1 MAIGVEEING
11 FEDGVIGYADDID
24 ATGLQTG
31 LGRLEFVQ
39 AVYLESNVLHPVRRI
54 DVTPHLWR
62 SGQLKECQYIS
73 VSSI

>member
-11 FEDGVIGYADDID
+11 FEDGVIGYADHID

-73 VSSI
+73 VSCI

>member
-1 MAIGVEEING
+1 MAVGVEEING
-11 FEDGVIGYADDID
+11 FEDGVIGHADDIN

-39 AVYLESNVLHPVRRI
+39 AVYLESNVLHPVWRI
-54 DVTPHLWR
+54 GVAAHLWR

-73 VSSI
+73 VSCI

>member
-1 MAIGVEEING
+1 MAVGVEEING
-11 FEDGVIGYADDID
+11 FEDSVIGYADDIN

-39 AVYLESNVLHPVRRI
+39 TVYLESNVLHPVWRI
-54 DVTPHLWR
+54 GVAAHLWR

-73 VSSI
+73 VSCI

>member
-1 MAIGVEEING
+1 MAVGVEEING
-11 FEDGVIGYADDID
+11 FEYRVIGHANHVD

-39 AVYLESNVLHPVRRI
+39 TVYLESNVLHPVRRI
-54 DVTPHLWR
+54 GVAAHLWR